1 MSVGRDSLYNIAGSV
16 TPLALA
22 LLTIPF
28 YIDAVGTERYGALAI
43 AWLILGYFGL
53 FDLGLGRATAQR
65 IAALHDSSDEHRAR
79 VFWTAALVNI
89 GIGVVGGILLYFGA
103 TYFFEN
109 RFQADAPL
117 IEEALV
123 AVPWLA
129 MAVPVATLTGVAS
142 GALQGRK
149 KFLDVNMATVA
160 GASLF
165 QLIPLCVAYVI
176 GPELVGLII
185 AAIAARVIGLVLFL
199 ARTHKHLLR
208 NTVPKLDKSEWLALL
223 KFGGWVTVVSIISPM
238 LVVIDRFFIGAL
250 ISAVAVTLYTVP
262 FEIVQR
268 ISILPR
274 SIAMALFP
282 RMAEASLEHGAQLAK
297 RAMLVVNVI
306 VTPVIIAAI
315 FLIRPFLALWIGD
328 DIAIQ
333 AGPIAIVLLI
343 GYWANAFG
351 IIPYSRLQA
360 AGRPHVVTLVLLAQL
375 PFYVAAMY
383 WVITSFGLIG
393 AAAVFSIRT
402 VVDFVLLQRLSA
414 GSLSIAPTLALC
426 AGMVGVSAATNLASY
441 PFSILWWL
449 SGALVTLSFLALTIR
464 RIPNELEAMANRFVP
479 SIVGRHLRY
488 V

>member
-1 MSVGRDSLYNIAGSV
+1 MSIGRDSLYNIAGSV
-16 TPLALA
+16 APLALA

-28 YIDAVGTERYGALAI
+28 YIEAVGIERYGALAI

-89 GIGVVGGILLYFGA
+89 GIGIVGGVLLYFGA
-103 TYFFEN
+103 NYFF
-109 RFQADAPL
+109 RHQFQADPTL
-117 IEEALV
+117 IDEALG

-129 MAVPVATLTGVAS
+129 MAVPIATLTGVAS

-149 KFLDVNMATVA
+149 KFLDVNMSTVA

-165 QLIPLCVAYVI
+165 QLFPLAIAYLV
-176 GPELVGLII
+176 GPQLVGLII
-185 AAIAARVIGLVLFL
+185 AAIIARAIGLGIFL
-199 ARTHKHLLR
+199 HRTHAHLLKR
-208 NTVPKLDKSEWLALL
+208 TLPTIDQSEWIALL
-223 KFGGWVTVVSIISPM
+223 KFGGWVTVVSIISPL

-250 ISAVAVTLYTVP
+250 ISAIAVTIYTVP

-274 SIAMALFP
+274 AIAMALFP
-282 RMAEASLEHGAQLAK
+282 RMAEASAERAGYLAK
-297 RAMLVVNVI
+297 RSMLVVNLI

-315 FLIRPFLALWIGD
+315 FLIRPFLTLWIGK
-328 DIAIQ
+328 DIADQ
-333 AGPIAIVLLI
+333 AGPIAIVLLL

-375 PFYVAAMY
+375 PFYVGAMY

-393 AAAVFSIRT
+393 AAIVFSVRT
-402 VVDFVLLQRLSA
+402 AVDFALLHRFSSGA
-414 GSLSIAPTLALC
+414 FSMPPMLALC
-426 AGMVGVSAATNLASY
+426 GMLVGSGVAVNLLSQ
-441 PFSILWWL
+441 PFSLEWWAIG
-449 SGALVTLSFLALTIR
+449 SGVTIAFIALLAH
-464 RIPNELEAMANRFVP
+464 RIPRELEEMSNQFMP
-479 SIVGRHLRY
+479 SFVGRHLRY

>member
-16 TPLALA
+16 TPLMLA
-22 LLTIPF
+22 LLTIPL
-28 YIDAVGTERYGALAI
+28 YIEAVGIERYGALAI

-65 IAALHDSSDEHRAR
+65 IAVLHDSSDEHRAS

-89 GIGVVGGILLYFGA
+89 GIGVLGGILLYFGA
-103 TYFFEN
+103 SYFF
-109 RFQADAPL
+109 RQQFQADPAL

-149 KFLDVNMATVA
+149 KFLDLNLATVA

-165 QLIPLCVAYVI
+165 QLIPLCVAILV

-185 AAIAARVIGLVLFL
+185 AAIVARAIGLALFL
-199 ARTHKHLLR
+199 QRAHAHVLR
-208 NTVPKLDKSEWLALL
+208 YAAAKIDKSEWLGLL
-223 KFGGWVTVVSIISPM
+223 KFGGWVTVISIVSPL

-250 ISAVAVTLYTVP
+250 ISAVAVTMYTVP

-274 SIAMALFP
+274 AIAMALFP
-282 RMAEASLEHGAQLAK
+282 RMAESNAEREAHLAL

-315 FLIRPFLALWIGD
+315 FLIRPFLSIWIEEGLAD
-328 DIAIQ
+328 P
-333 AGPIAIVLLI
+333 AGPIAIILLF
-343 GYWANAFG
+343 GFWANAFG

-360 AGRPHVVTLVLLAQL
+360 AGRPQIVTLVLLAQM

-383 WVITSFGLIG
+383 CVITSFGLIG
-393 AAAVFSIRT
+393 AAVVFSLRT
-402 VVDFVLLQRLSA
+402 AVDFALLQRFASGSFAASPVLLVSGLLAALSVVTNLFSA
-414 GSLSIAPTLALC
+414 PLSI
-426 AGMVGVSAATNLASY
+426 
-441 PFSILWWL
+441 FWWM
-449 SGALVTLSFLALTIR
+449 SGALITLAFVGLAGR
-464 RIPNELEAMANRFVP
+464 RVPSELEALANRFLP
-479 SIVGRHLRY
+479 SFVARHLRY